1 MVEAVRVEA
10 GLEFTPMAGWR
21 PYDPW
26 PSPVREALE
35 QLMNEP
41 RQRAGGP
48 VPMPMNVYE
57 DGDALVVEASLPG
70 VAPEDV
76 ELSSQDGVLTI
87 RARSKVT
94 RREYLHQEIHDV
106 EYLRRISLPADC
118 RFEQAEANVEHG
130 LVTIR
135 VPKVRPKPPEKIR
148 IQITRKQPS

>member
-1 MVEAVRVEA
+1 
-10 GLEFTPMAGWR
+10 MAGWR

-35 QLMNEP
+35 QLMQEP
-41 RQRAGGP
+41 RPRGAGP

-57 DGDALVVEASLPG
+57 DGDALVVEATLPG
-70 VAPEDV
+70 VTPDDV

-87 RARSKVT
+87 RARGRVA

-118 RFEQAEANVEHG
+118 RFDQAEASAEHG
-130 LVTIR
+130 VVTVR
-135 VPKVRPKPPEKIR
+135 VPKIRPKPPEKIR
-148 IQITRKQPS
+148 IQITRKQSG

>member
-1 MVEAVRVEA
+1 
-10 GLEFTPMAGWR
+10 MAGWR

-35 QLMNEP
+35 QLMQDP
-41 RQRAGGP
+41 RPRPTGP

-70 VAPEDV
+70 VAPDDV
-76 ELSSQDGVLTI
+76 ELSFQEGVLTI
-87 RARSKVT
+87 RARGRVA

-118 RFEQAEANVEHG
+118 RFDKAEASADHG
-130 LVTIR
+130 LVSVR
-135 VPKVRPKPPEKIR
+135 VPKVRPKAPEKIR
-148 IQITRKQPS
+148 IQITRKQTS